1 MYIYI
6 YKEDFFYFI
15 FPTRVPPRSV
25 RPRGEGTREID
36 VKPMSRFNLLD
47 ITAVSIEYRRG
58 CVTNTGWSR
67 KWLRRYIYIRFQ
79 WTTGCIEEEIVIVSD
94 RSDRKLVSNASDASC
109 ARETEWQ
116 WTISAFEDSLS
127 QLSWLAKRDNDSFPP
142 AIRRVLFFFKLERE
156 EVIKKRLYSWD
167 KIKPSVYTIAIISFF
182 STIFKQKFIKSIEF
196 SEREKVFDRRV
207 LHLDTIKLII

>member
-1 MYIYI
+1 MFHRGVFVHEAKGRGKSTLSQCRDSIYSI
-6 YKEDFFYFI
+6 
-15 FPTRVPPRSV
+15 S
-25 RPRGEGTREID
+25 RPSRLNID
-36 VKPMSRFNLLD
+36 VAAWRTQDGRESDCVD
-47 ITAVSIEYRRG
+47 I
-58 CVTNTGWSR
+58 
-67 KWLRRYIYIRFQ
+67 YIYIRFQ

-156 EVIKKRLYSWD
+156 EVIKKRLYPWD

-196 SEREKVFDRRV
+196 SVREKVFDRRV